1 MAHRAPRRSVSSRSD
16 EDYIKNIEAS
26 RREKDYFF
34 KEDPES
40 PIPANLRAKFSGLA
54 YFPVDPKYRVRAR
67 LVRNPNPER
76 VVLATSKGVPR
87 DMIRYGVFEFEI
99 DGTKQRLSAY
109 KSVPRPGHYH
119 EAESLF
125 VPFRDATSG
134 KETYGAARYLDI
146 EEARGDEYV
155 LDFNVAYN
163 PFCAYSDDY
172 VCPFPPRENWLSVPI
187 RAGEKNFPLKP

>member
-1 MAHRAPRRSVSSRSD
+1 VSSHSD
-16 EDYIKNIEAS
+16 GEYIKGIETM

-34 KEDPES
+34 KEDFES
-40 PIPANLRAKFSGLA
+40 PIPAGLRAKFTGLA

-67 LVRNPNPER
+67 LVKEPNPER
-76 VVLATSKGVPR
+76 IVLATSKGVPR

-99 DGTKQRLSAY
+99 DGTKQRLAAY
-109 KSVPRPGHYH
+109 KSVPRPGHHH

-146 EEARGDEYV
+146 EEVRGDEYV
-155 LDFNVAYN
+155 LDLNVVYN
-163 PFCAYSDDY
+163 PYCAYSDDY